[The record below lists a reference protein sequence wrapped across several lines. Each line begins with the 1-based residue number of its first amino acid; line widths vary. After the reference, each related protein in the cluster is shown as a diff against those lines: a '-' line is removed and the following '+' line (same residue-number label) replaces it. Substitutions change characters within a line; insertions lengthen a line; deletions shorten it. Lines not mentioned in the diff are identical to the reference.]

1 MAPMPQESSL
11 SMLRERASLQPND
24 PAFTFTDF
32 EQDWAGVTARLTWA
46 QAYRRSLNV
55 AIEVAKHGAVGDRA
69 VILAPQ
75 GLEYIVAF
83 LGAMQAG
90 LIAVPLSVPSVGT
103 HDERVSAVFADKEL
117 GRAKPVT
124 ALRPLNRPS
133 SNQESRSTTAS
144 MIDRTL

>member
-1 MAPMPQESSL
+1 M
-11 SMLRERASLQPND
+11 
-24 PAFTFTDF
+24 
-32 EQDWAGVTARLTWA
+32 TARLTWA

-103 HDERVSAVFADKEL
+103 HDERVSAVFADTTPTVIL
-117 GRAKPVT
+117 
-124 ALRPLNRPS
+124 
-133 SNQESRSTTAS
+133 TTAAVAPS
-144 MIDRTL
+144 IAEYAAELNTEAAVIVVNDLYLEGRNGSGPRIKDVPATA